1 MKVLYRLFILS
12 VILLF
17 ACIFVPTSNAVA
29 QNKVSGAID
38 CDKADPMHAIPLPDR
53 QGYSFVI
60 SQHKCTYTK
69 SIAIEGVEAKEFV
82 NSVFNEVMGASVR
95 TTASGVTTYS
105 NGDRGYTRSTGTG
118 EAKAMTRSGKWTF
131 SGGTGKL
138 SGIKGGGTYTCKMKS
153 SEPGVGYA
161 CDIEGEATL
170 APAKK

>member
-1 MKVLYRLFILS
+1 MRVLYRLSIVSL
-12 VILLF
+12 ILLF
-17 ACIFVPTSNAVA
+17 ACILVPTVVA
-29 QNKVSGAID
+29 QNKVSAAID
-38 CDKADPMHAIPLPDR
+38 CDKADPMHSIPVPDR
-53 QGYSFVI
+53 QGYLFVI

-82 NSVFNEVMGASVR
+82 NIVFNEVVGASIR

-118 EAKAMTRSGKWTF
+118 DAKAMTRSGKWTF

-153 SEPGVGYA
+153 SEAGMGYT
-161 CDIEGEATL
+161 CDIEGETT
-170 APAKK
+170 PPPTKK